1 MNKFLGLLLLV
12 PVLAFSHGKL
22 VETTPAADSTV
33 SNPEGVVLRFNQDA
47 KLIKFL
53 VTSENGEKLKTSFKG
68 LHQETA
74 AEHNILVP
82 NLIRGEFTVDWS
94 VMGADGHIMTDSFN
108 FKVGRTRP
116 TRQRIKREA
125 DTFVD
130 AIVL

>member
-33 SNPEGVVLRFNQDA
+33 STPESIVLRFNQDA

-53 VTSENGEKLKTSFKG
+53 VTSENGERLGTTFKG
-68 LHQETA
+68 STPKS
-74 AEHNILVP
+74 EHTILVP
-82 NLIRGEFTVDWS
+82 NLINGGFTVNWS
-94 VMGADGHIMTDSFN
+94 VMGADGHIMTDSFA
-108 FKVGRTRP
+108 FKVRDRNA
-116 TRQRIKREA
+116 QDIKREA

-130 AIVL
+130 AISL